1 MAASGS
7 RTTGIGQGQ
16 PQRGTGWITRSNRQ
30 IAVSNICLWQGQVL
44 QPFHALMGCTSSKEV
59 PDLERVTTKEGD
71 IEAFLTEPSEEREG
85 HLPARVGPPDPAP
98 PPPSPLEAKEG
109 QAEAA
114 EIGSTEPPTPA
125 QSRPPPLTETA
136 EDPQSQGQR
145 QGEPAP
151 IPAAVAVGDADE
163 VSPLPMRAEPTLAL
177 AGGTEPT
184 PAPGGANVK
193 QVLLLSP
200 YHPSSLCYPAVPLRS
215 SAAHL
220 PPRRSTTVL
229 TITELTSHPNPNLTL
244 TFTLTLTLIIT
255 LTP

>member
-1 MAASGS
+1 
-7 RTTGIGQGQ
+7 
-16 PQRGTGWITRSNRQ
+16 
-30 IAVSNICLWQGQVL
+30 
-44 QPFHALMGCTSSKEV
+44 MGCTSSKEV
-59 PDLERVTTKEGD
+59 PNPERVTTKEGG
-71 IEAFLTEPSEEREG
+71 IEAFLTEPSEEP
-85 HLPARVGPPDPAP
+85 PARVAPADPAP

-125 QSRPPPLTETA
+125 QSRPPPLTPA
-136 EDPQSQGQR
+136 VEDPQSQGQR
-145 QGEPAP
+145 QGEPP
-151 IPAAVAVGDADE
+151 PMPAAVAAGDADK
-163 VSPLPMRAEPTLAL
+163 VSPLPS
-177 AGGTEPT
+177 
-184 PAPGGANVK
+184 PGGANVK

-200 YHPSSLCYPAVPLRS
+200 YHPSSLCHPAVPLRS

>member
-1 MAASGS
+1 
-7 RTTGIGQGQ
+7 
-16 PQRGTGWITRSNRQ
+16 
-30 IAVSNICLWQGQVL
+30 
-44 QPFHALMGCTSSKEV
+44 MGCTTSKEV
-59 PDLERVTTKEGD
+59 PDPGRVT
-71 IEAFLTEPSEEREG
+71 TEPSEERV
-85 HLPARVGPPDPAP
+85 APPDPAP

-114 EIGSTEPPTPA
+114 EIGSTEPPNPA

-136 EDPQSQGQR
+136 EDPQSHGQR

-151 IPAAVAVGDADE
+151 MPVAVAVGDADE

-200 YHPSSLCYPAVPLRS
+200 YHLSSLCHPAVPLRS

-220 PPRRSTTVL
+220 PPPPLYHRA
-229 TITELTSHPNPNLTL
+229 NDNGANLS
-244 TFTLTLTLIIT
+244 
-255 LTP
+255 PQP